1 MVFYNQAK
9 IFIYSMK
16 INYLGGFKL
25 NNNTNN
31 NLPKSIQIFYG
42 IGVSYAIVDQIFA
55 QWVLYYYLPPEA
67 SQLSPVLPPV
77 LISLALILSRFVDMI
92 ADPAIG
98 YLSDKTRTRFGRRIP
113 YLAAGVLP
121 LAITTVAFFYPPAG
135 TDQQFRFIYLAI
147 IGALFFIFYTIVGA
161 PYNALIPDLA
171 QNKTDRLNLS
181 TWQSVFRLLYTAI
194 AMILPGWL
202 IVVFGQGNEE
212 IGIRRMVIL
221 LSTIMIIGIIITI
234 AMVNEKKYSNPAST
248 SIKIKKALKL
258 IINKRSTLFYFAGL
272 TLFFLGFN
280 TLRGSINYYVVDI
293 MGYGTTAIT
302 IASAL
307 LFGSAAI
314 AFYPV
319 NRLANKI
326 GYKKPLLA
334 FLVIL
339 IILSLALTR
348 VGRLLPENAGF
359 IIFFLF
365 GIPISGAAFIFPP
378 AMLSELASRLQSEK
392 KVSIEGLFFGIQGFF
407 LKLAFLLSIGILP
420 LLLVSGGS
428 DFSIAGAL
436 IGDIDQVTQT
446 GIYGTSY
453 LAAIVFAGSFLC
465 YLGYKED

>member
-1 MVFYNQAK
+1 
-9 IFIYSMK
+9 
-16 INYLGGFKL
+16 L
-25 NNNTNN
+25 NNHTKNK
-31 NLPKSIQIFYG
+31 LPKSIQIIYG

-67 SQLSPVLPPV
+67 SQLSPILPPV
-77 LISLALILSRFVDMI
+77 LISFALIISRFVDMI

-98 YLSDKTRTRFGRRIP
+98 YLSDRTRTRFGRRIP
-113 YLAAGVLP
+113 FMAVGVLP
-121 LAITTVAFFYPPAG
+121 LAITTVAFFYPPGAIN
-135 TDQQFRFIYLAI
+135 QQLRFVYLAI
-147 IGALFFIFYTIVGA
+147 VGALFFIFYTIVGA

-202 IVVFGQGNEE
+202 IVIFGQGNEE
-212 IGIRRMVIL
+212 TGIRRMVIL
-221 LSTIMIIGIIITI
+221 LAVIMIIGIIITI
-234 AMVNEKKYSNPAST
+234 IKINENKYSKPDST
-248 SIKIKKALKL
+248 SIKITKALKL
-258 IINKRSTLFYFAGL
+258 IINNRSTLFYFAGL

-280 TLRGSINYYVVDI
+280 TLRGSINYYVIDI
-293 MGYGTTAIT
+293 MGYGPSAIT

-307 LFGSAAI
+307 LFGSAAL

-334 FLVIL
+334 FLLAL

-348 VGRLLPENAGF
+348 VGQPLTKEAGF

-378 AMLSELASRLQSEK
+378 AMLSELASKLQSEK
-392 KVSIEGLFFGIQGFF
+392 KVSVEGLFFGIQGFF

-420 LLLVSGGS
+420 LLLVSGGT
-428 DFSIAGAL
+428 DFSITGAL
-436 IGDIDQVTQT
+436 IGEIDKVTQS

-453 LAAIVFAGSFLC
+453 LAAIAFGCSFLC
-465 YLGYKED
+465 YLGYKEP

>member
-1 MVFYNQAK
+1 
-9 IFIYSMK
+9 MK
-16 INYLGGFKL
+16 
-25 NNNTNN
+25 
-31 NLPKSIQIFYG
+31 
-42 IGVSYAIVDQIFA
+42 
-55 QWVLYYYLPPEA
+55 
-67 SQLSPVLPPV
+67 
-77 LISLALILSRFVDMI
+77 
-92 ADPAIG
+92 
-98 YLSDKTRTRFGRRIP
+98 
-113 YLAAGVLP
+113 
-121 LAITTVAFFYPPAG
+121 
-135 TDQQFRFIYLAI
+135 
-147 IGALFFIFYTIVGA
+147 
-161 PYNALIPDLA
+161 
-171 QNKTDRLNLS
+171 
-181 TWQSVFRLLYTAI
+181 
-194 AMILPGWL
+194 
-202 IVVFGQGNEE
+202 
-212 IGIRRMVIL
+212 
-221 LSTIMIIGIIITI
+221 
-234 AMVNEKKYSNPAST
+234 KKYSNPAST

-334 FLVIL
+334 FLVAL

-420 LLLVSGGS
+420 LLLVSGGA

>member
-1 MVFYNQAK
+1 M
-9 IFIYSMK
+9 
-16 INYLGGFKL
+16 

-31 NLPKSIQIFYG
+31 KLPKSIQIFYG

-77 LISLALILSRFVDMI
+77 LISLALIISRFVDMI

-98 YLSDKTRTRFGRRIP
+98 YLSDKTRTKFGRRIP
-113 YLAAGVLP
+113 FIAIGVLP
-121 LAITTVAFFYPPAG
+121 LAITTVAFFYPPG
-135 TDQQFRFIYLAI
+135 LINQQLRFIYLAV

-181 TWQSVFRLLYTAI
+181 TWQSVFRLFYTAI

-202 IVVFGQGNEE
+202 IVAFGQGNEE
-212 IGIRRMVIL
+212 TGIRRMVIL

-234 AMVNEKKYSNPAST
+234 AKINENKYSKPAST
-248 SIKIKKALKL
+248 SIKITKALKL
-258 IINKRSTLFYFAGL
+258 IINNRSTLFYFAGL

-280 TLRGSINYYVVDI
+280 TLRGSINYYVIDI
-293 MGYGTTAIT
+293 MGYGPSAIT
-302 IASAL
+302 LASAL
-307 LFGSAAI
+307 LFGSAAL

-326 GYKKPLLA
+326 GYKKPLLG
-334 FLVIL
+334 FLIIL

-348 VGRLLPENAGF
+348 VGQLLNSDAGF

-378 AMLSELASRLQSEK
+378 AMLSELASKLQTEK
-392 KVSIEGLFFGIQGFF
+392 KVSVEGLFFGIQGFF

-428 DFSIAGAL
+428 DFSLAGAL
-436 IGDIDQVTQT
+436 IGDIDQVTQS

-453 LAAIVFAGSFLC
+453 LAAIVFACSFLC
-465 YLGYKED
+465 YLGYKEN

>member
-1 MVFYNQAK
+1 M
-9 IFIYSMK
+9 
-16 INYLGGFKL
+16 
-25 NNNTNN
+25 NNNTKN

-67 SQLSPVLPPV
+67 SQLSSVLPPV
-77 LISLALILSRFVDMI
+77 LISLALIMSRFVDMI

-113 YLAAGVLP
+113 YLAAGAIP
-121 LAITTVAFFYPPAG
+121 LAITTIAFFYPPEAG
-135 TDQQFRFIYLAI
+135 QQLRFIYLAI

-181 TWQSVFRLLYTAI
+181 TWQSVFRLFYTAI

-212 IGIRRMVIL
+212 TGIRRMVIL
-221 LSTIMIIGIIITI
+221 LSTIMIIGITITI
-234 AMVNEKKYSNPAST
+234 IKVNENKYSKPAST
-248 SIKIKKALKL
+248 SIKITKALKL
-258 IINKRSTLFYFAGL
+258 IANNRSTLFYFAGL

-307 LFGSAAI
+307 LFGSSAI

-326 GYKKPLLA
+326 GYKKPLLV
-334 FLVIL
+334 FLLAL

-348 VGRLLPENAGF
+348 VGRLLSEEAGF

-378 AMLSELASRLQSEK
+378 AMLSELASKLQSEK

-420 LLLVSGGS
+420 LLLVSGGT

-436 IGDIDQVTQT
+436 IGDIDQVTRS

-453 LAAIVFAGSFLC
+453 LAAIVFACSFLC
-465 YLGYKED
+465 YLGYKEN